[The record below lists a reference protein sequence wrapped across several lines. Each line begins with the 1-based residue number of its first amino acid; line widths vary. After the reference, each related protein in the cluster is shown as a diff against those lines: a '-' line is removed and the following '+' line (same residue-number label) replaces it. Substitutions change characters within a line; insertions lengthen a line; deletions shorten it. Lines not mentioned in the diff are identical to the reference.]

1 MITGN
6 KKKIIVIIIVIVII
20 LTKQNG
26 DNGTMLDNDTWTTLF
41 STVM

>member
-6 KKKIIVIIIVIVII
+6 KKKIIIVIIIVII